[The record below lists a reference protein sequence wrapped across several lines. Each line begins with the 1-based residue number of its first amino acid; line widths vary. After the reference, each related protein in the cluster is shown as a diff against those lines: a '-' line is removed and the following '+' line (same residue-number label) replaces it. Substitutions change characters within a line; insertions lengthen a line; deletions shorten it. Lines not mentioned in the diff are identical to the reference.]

1 MEEEDQNSI
10 AQRTEEVRDIID
22 RMPHR
27 TGRIVSVIVAS
38 LAAFLLL
45 FGLIIDYPEKVTGT
59 ISITARQAP
68 VRLVANTSGR
78 LHLLKMD
85 GELLRDNET
94 MGYLDNPAKLTDV
107 MKIEKFL
114 LENRADS
121 IIDWPE
127 NSNLANDLILGELS
141 IAYYTFLNS
150 LQKMEQYKSG
160 KPYEKRLESTR
171 KLLASQLR
179 LLIVNLDQRN
189 TDIASLNII
198 GKNVHRDSLLFRSAT
213 IAEADLERSAVSYL
227 GKVESN
233 QQIEKEITNN
243 QLQIDDTKSKLKL
256 IELEQQETEQK
267 LRMDLYSSYNELS
280 NNILKWKITYVFQS
294 PFAGKLEYLNF
305 WHENDFIAEGTPLLS
320 VIPSDNPLFGQM
332 YLPSQG
338 VGKVSVGQDVI
349 IRLDNYPYIEY
360 GSINGKVKMISGLAN
375 QTEAFAK
382 KNDLNTYLI
391 TVELPDKLTTNY
403 GTTLGFKYEIKGVAD
418 ILTKK
423 RKLLYRL
430 FDNLK
435 YIASKKTV

>member
-1 MEEEDQNSI
+1 MEANDKNSI

-27 TGRIVSVIVAS
+27 TGRIVSVIVVS
-38 LAAFLLL
+38 LAAFLVL
-45 FGLIIDYPEKVTGT
+45 FGLTIDYPEKVTGT

-78 LHLLKMD
+78 IHLLRMD
-85 GELLRDNET
+85 GDMIRENET
-94 MGYLDNPAKLTDV
+94 MAYLDNPARLADV
-107 MKIEKFL
+107 LKIEKFIR
-114 LENRADS
+114 ENRADS
-121 IIDWPE
+121 IIDRPE
-127 NSNLANDLILGELS
+127 NRSLANDLILGELS
-141 IAYYTFLNS
+141 ISYYSLLNS
-150 LQKMEQYKSG
+150 LQKLGQYKSG
-160 KPYEKRLESTR
+160 RPFEKRLEGAR
-171 KLLASQLR
+171 KLLESQLR
-179 LLIVNLDQRN
+179 LLIYNLDQRN
-189 TDIASLNII
+189 TNIASLNII
-198 GKNVHRDSLLFRSAT
+198 AKNVRRDSFLFRSAT
-213 IAEADLERSAVSYL
+213 IAEADLERSAVGYL
-227 GKVESN
+227 GKVEVN
-233 QQIEKEITNN
+233 QQIAKEITNI
-243 QLQIDDTKSKLKL
+243 QLQIDDTKSKLQL
-256 IELEQQETEQK
+256 LELEQQETEQK
-267 LRMDLYSSYNELS
+267 LKMDFYSSYNELA
-280 NNILKWKITYVFQS
+280 NNILKWKITYTLQS

-305 WHENDFIAEGTPLLS
+305 WHENDFIAAGTPLLS

-360 GSINGKVKMISGLAN
+360 GSVNGKVKMISGLAN

-403 GTTLGFKYEIKGVAD
+403 GTTLAFNYEIKGVAD

-435 YIASKKTV
+435 YIASKKTI

>member
-1 MEEEDQNSI
+1 MEAKDKNSI

-38 LAAFLLL
+38 LAAFLVL

-68 VRLVANTSGR
+68 VRLVANTSGKI
-78 LHLLKMD
+78 HLLKLD
-85 GELLRDNET
+85 GDLINENET
-94 MGYLDNPAKLTDV
+94 MGYLDNSARLTDV
-107 MKIEKFL
+107 MKTEKFL
-114 LENRADS
+114 QENISDS
-121 IIDWPE
+121 LVNQPEIIHL
-127 NSNLANDLILGELS
+127 SNDLIMGELS
-141 IAYYTFLNS
+141 MSYYSFLNS
-150 LQKMEQYKSG
+150 LQKLGQYKKGQS
-160 KPYEKRLESTR
+160 YEKRLES
-171 KLLASQLR
+171 AR
-179 LLIVNLDQRN
+179 LLLESQVRLMDFNLQQQN
-189 TDIASLNII
+189 TNMESLRIL

-213 IAEADLERSAVSYL
+213 IAEADLERSAVTYL
-227 GKVESN
+227 GKVEVN
-233 QQIEKEITNN
+233 QQIDKEITNI
-243 QLQIDDTKSKLKL
+243 QLQIDDTKSRLQL
-256 IELEQQETEQK
+256 LELEQQETEQK
-267 LRMDLYSSYNELS
+267 LRMDLYSSYNELA
-280 NNILKWKITYVFQS
+280 NNILKWKITYIFQS

-305 WHENDFIAEGTPLLS
+305 WHENDFIAAGTPLLS

-360 GSINGKVKMISGLAN
+360 GSVNGKVKMISGLAN

-403 GTTLGFKYEIKGVAD
+403 GTTLGFNYEIKGVAD

-423 RKLLYRL
+423 RKLLLRL

-435 YIASKKTV
+435 YIASKKTN

>member
-1 MEEEDQNSI
+1 METKDPNSI
-10 AQRTEEVRDIID
+10 GQRTEEVRDIID

-38 LAAFLLL
+38 LAALLVL
-45 FGLIIDYPEKVTGT
+45 FGLTIDYPEKVTGT

-68 VRLVANTSGR
+68 VRLVANTSGKI
-78 LHLLKMD
+78 HLLKMD
-85 GELLRDNET
+85 GDMLMENET
-94 MGYLDNPAKLTDV
+94 MAYLDNPARSTDV

-114 LENRADS
+114 QENRADS
-121 IIDWPE
+121 IIKRPE
-127 NSNLANDLILGELS
+127 NSSLSNDLILGELS
-141 IAYYTFLNS
+141 SSYYTFLNS
-150 LQKMEQYKSG
+150 LQKLGQYKIG
-160 KPYEKRLESTR
+160 KPYEKRLESA
-171 KLLASQLR
+171 KLLLESQLH
-179 LLIVNLDQRN
+179 LLISNLDQRN
-189 TDIASLNII
+189 TNLASLNII
-198 GKNVHRDSLLFRSAT
+198 GKNVHRDSLLYQSAT

-233 QQIEKEITNN
+233 QQIEKEVTNN
-243 QLQIDDTKSKLKL
+243 QLQINDTKSKLQL
-256 IELEQQETEQK
+256 LELEQQETEQK
-267 LRMDLYSSYNELS
+267 LRMDFYSSYNELV
-280 NNILKWKITYVFQS
+280 NNIIKWKITYLFQS

-305 WHENDFIAEGTPLLS
+305 WHENDFIAAGTPLLS

-338 VGKVSVGQDVI
+338 IGKVSVGQDVI

-360 GSINGKVKMISGLAN
+360 GSVNGRVKMISALAN

-403 GTTLGFKYEIKGVAD
+403 GTTLGFNYEIKGVAD

-423 RKLLYRL
+423 RKLLLRL

-435 YIASKKTV
+435 YIASKKTI

>member
-1 MEEEDQNSI
+1 
-10 AQRTEEVRDIID
+10 
-22 RMPHR
+22 
-27 TGRIVSVIVAS
+27 
-38 LAAFLLL
+38 
-45 FGLIIDYPEKVTGT
+45 
-59 ISITARQAP
+59 
-68 VRLVANTSGR
+68 
-78 LHLLKMD
+78 
-85 GELLRDNET
+85 
-94 MGYLDNPAKLTDV
+94 
-107 MKIEKFL
+107 
-114 LENRADS
+114 
-121 IIDWPE
+121 
-127 NSNLANDLILGELS
+127 
-141 IAYYTFLNS
+141 
-150 LQKMEQYKSG
+150 MEQYKSG

>member
-27 TGRIVSVIVAS
+27 TGSIVSVIVAS

>member
-1 MEEEDQNSI
+1 MEEKDQNSI

-27 TGRIVSVIVAS
+27 TGRIVSVIVAC
-38 LAAFLLL
+38 LAALLVL
-45 FGLIIDYPEKVTGT
+45 FGLTIDYPEKVTGT
-59 ISITARQAP
+59 ISITAMQAP
-68 VRLVANTSGR
+68 VRLVANTSGK
-78 LHLLKMD
+78 LHFLKMD
-85 GELLRDNET
+85 GDMIRENEI
-94 MGYLDNPAKLTDV
+94 MGYLDNPARLTDV

-114 LENRADS
+114 QENRADS
-121 IIDWPE
+121 IIKRPE
-127 NSNLANDLILGELS
+127 NSSLSNDLILGELS
-141 IAYYTFLNS
+141 SSYYTFLNS
-150 LQKMEQYKSG
+150 LQKLGQYKIG
-160 KPYEKRLESTR
+160 KPYEKRLESA
-171 KLLASQLR
+171 KLLLESQLH

-189 TDIASLNII
+189 TNISSLNII
-198 GKNVHRDSLLFRSAT
+198 GNNVHRDSLLFRSAT

-233 QQIEKEITNN
+233 QQIAKEITNN
-243 QLQIDDTKSKLKL
+243 QLQINDTKSKLQLLK
-256 IELEQQETEQK
+256 LEQQETEQK
-267 LRMDLYSSYNELS
+267 LKMDLYSSYNDLA
-280 NNILKWKITYVFQS
+280 NNILKWKIAYIFQS
-294 PFAGKLEYLNF
+294 PFPGKLEYLNF
-305 WHENDFIAEGTPLLS
+305 WHVNDFIAVGTPLLS

-360 GSINGKVKMISGLAN
+360 GTVNGKVKMISGLAN

-403 GTTLGFKYEIKGVAD
+403 GTTLGFNYEIKGVAD

-435 YIASKKTV
+435 YIASKKTI

>member
-27 TGRIVSVIVAS
+27 TGSIVSVIVAS

-360 GSINGKVKMISGLAN
+360 GSIYGKVKMISRLAN

>member
-27 TGRIVSVIVAS
+27 TGSIVSVIVAS

-94 MGYLDNPAKLTDV
+94 MGYLDNPAKLRDV

>member
-1 MEEEDQNSI
+1 MEAKDQNSI
-10 AQRTEEVRDIID
+10 LQRTEEVRDIID

-27 TGRIVSVIVAS
+27 TGKIVSVIVAS
-38 LAAFLLL
+38 LAALLVL

-68 VRLVANTSGR
+68 VRLVANTSGKI
-78 LHLLKMD
+78 HLLKLD
-85 GELLRDNET
+85 GDKLTENET
-94 MGYLDNPAKLTDV
+94 MAYLDNPARSTDV

-114 LENRADS
+114 QENRADS
-121 IIDWPE
+121 IIKRPE
-127 NSNLANDLILGELS
+127 NSSLSNDLILGELS
-141 IAYYTFLNS
+141 PSYYTFLNS
-150 LQKMEQYKSG
+150 VQKLGQYKIG
-160 KPYEKRLESTR
+160 KPYEKRLESA
-171 KLLASQLR
+171 KLLLESQLH

-189 TDIASLNII
+189 TNISSLNII
-198 GKNVHRDSLLFRSAT
+198 GNNVHRDSLLFRSAT

-233 QQIEKEITNN
+233 QQIAKEITNN
-243 QLQIDDTKSKLKL
+243 QLQINDTKSKLQLLK
-256 IELEQQETEQK
+256 LEQQETEQK
-267 LRMDLYSSYNELS
+267 LKMDLYSSYNDLA
-280 NNILKWKITYVFQS
+280 NNILKWKIAYIFQS
-294 PFAGKLEYLNF
+294 PFPGKLEYLNF
-305 WHENDFIAEGTPLLS
+305 WHENDFIAVGTPLLS

-360 GSINGKVKMISGLAN
+360 GTVNGKVKMISGLAN

-403 GTTLGFKYEIKGVAD
+403 GTTLGFNYEIKGVAD